1 MFEVSNHHNLVSV
14 EKQQQKSSIYFLHN
28 HYKFSLCF
36 HCNDDDAAFS
46 ECHPSCL
53 TSLLL
58 PNAENA
64 SHLNGR
70 KSLNLSSRYF
80 HDSQ

>member
-1 MFEVSNHHNLVSV
+1 MCEVSNHLITLSV
-14 EKQQQKSSIYFLHN
+14 LKNVFSAQSHQ
-28 HYKFSLCF
+28 FSLCCF
-36 HCNDDDAAFS
+36 HCNDDAVFS

-53 TSLLL
+53 TSPLLQ
-58 PNAENA
+58 NAENA

-80 HDSQ
+80 HDSE